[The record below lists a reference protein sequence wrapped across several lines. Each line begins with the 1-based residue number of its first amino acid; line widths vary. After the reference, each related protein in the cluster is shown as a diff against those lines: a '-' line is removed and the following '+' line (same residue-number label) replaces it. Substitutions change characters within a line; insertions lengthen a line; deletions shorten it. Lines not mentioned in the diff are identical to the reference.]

1 MPRDPS
7 KSLRSPTF
15 KAKLQQIKG
24 LSADEKALVTRVGN
38 LLDFLQFSRQES
50 NPTGAGRKKSSEV
63 PVPTGVSATGIA
75 GGFIL
80 TWEPVEYSLL
90 SAYEVQF
97 DTDSVFS
104 APSAFEVIDTRFVLK
119 EDFASSVFLRVRT
132 LSKEQGLVS
141 AWSSTTSI
149 SVRGADIAL
158 DFDHIYPEN
167 RTTVLPKPTLVGATT
182 EVNSGDSISVG
193 VGAVFAGSPLTLT
206 DDHSGFPGRA
216 EKRNEITYDL
226 MERDSPY
233 PSLEQRISG
242 PPDFFIE
249 RSSFYVL
256 AEPSTNS
263 RFYIKTFIYPSSFV
277 DFFATQ
283 PLETDPSE
291 VDVEFLRYRIAQS
304 FYFPDH
310 SQTGIVLEA
319 VMSAIKV

>member
-1 MPRDPS
+1 MPRDPR

-24 LSADEKALVTRVGN
+24 LAPAEKALVTRVGN

-50 NPTGAGRKKSSEV
+50 NPTGTGRKKSEEV
-63 PVPTGVSATGIA
+63 PTPTGVSATGIA
-75 GGFIL
+75 GGFIV
-80 TWEPVEYSLL
+80 TWEPIDYSLL

-104 APSAFEVIDTRFVLK
+104 APASFEVIDTRFVVK
-119 EDFASSVFLRVRT
+119 EDFASSVFIRLRT
-132 LSKEQGLVS
+132 LSKQQGLVS
-141 AWSSTTSI
+141 GWSSTTSI
-149 SVRGADIAL
+149 SVDGADISL

-167 RTTVLPKPTLVGATT
+167 RSTVLPKPTLVGATT
-182 EVNSGDSISVG
+182 EVNAGDNISVG

-206 DDHSGFPGRA
+206 DSHAGFPGRA
-216 EKRNEITYDL
+216 EKRNEVTYDL

-249 RSSFYVL
+249 RSSFYTL
-256 AEPSTNS
+256 AEPATGS
-263 RFYIKTFIYPSSFV
+263 RFYIKTFVYPSSFV

-283 PLETDPSE
+283 ALETDPSE
-291 VDVEFLRYRIAQS
+291 IDVEFLRYRIAQS
-304 FYFPDH
+304 FYFPDYA
-310 SQTGIVLEA
+310 QTGIVLEA